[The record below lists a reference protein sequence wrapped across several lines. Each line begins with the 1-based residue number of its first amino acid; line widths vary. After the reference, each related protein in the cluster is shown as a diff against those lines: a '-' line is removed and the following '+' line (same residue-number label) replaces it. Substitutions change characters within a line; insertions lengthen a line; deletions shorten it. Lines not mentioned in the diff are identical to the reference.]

1 MATILEAKDDFNK
14 YIFTDYER
22 ELVHKLRSLLM
33 DLPEDVFRSLSTL
46 VEKSH
51 GELWNDQVL
60 LNYLHWALGMMNA
73 EPLATNYSLNNFPTA
88 WESVLL
94 LGAEVMALFGQSI
107 LQNSHSF
114 SYSDNGLS
122 LSLNNT
128 GQYGSLASSLLGAFQ
143 SSTKSLKSYIRPSS
157 AAVIG
162 GGTGNVRIRSY
173 SQKMWTY
180 R

>member
-1 MATILEAKDDFNK
+1 MATILEARDDSNK

-22 ELVHKLRSLLM
+22 ELTYKLRALLM
-33 DLPEDVFRSLSTL
+33 DLPDDVFRSLNTL

-73 EPLATNYSLNNFPTA
+73 EPLATNYSLNNFPTS

-107 LQNSHSF
+107 LQNGHNF

-122 LSLNNT
+122 ISLNSA
-128 GQYGSLASSLLGAFQ
+128 GQYSSLASSLLSSFQ
-143 SSTKSLKSYIRPSS
+143 SASKALKSYIRPNVSG
-157 AAVIG
+157 VIG
-162 GGTGNVRIRSY
+162 GGAGNVRIRSY